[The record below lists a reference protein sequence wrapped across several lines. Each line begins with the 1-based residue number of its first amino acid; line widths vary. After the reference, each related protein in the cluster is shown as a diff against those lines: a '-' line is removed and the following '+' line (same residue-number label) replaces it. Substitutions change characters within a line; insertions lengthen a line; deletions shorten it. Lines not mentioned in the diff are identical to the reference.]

1 MNSNYVLLF
10 YLVEQEIAERRQ
22 WMDDMVALG
31 RGDQYKRQI
40 QGEIRQRIIRLEA
53 LHKEMTKHG
62 L

>member
-1 MNSNYVLLF
+1 MSSKYVLLF
-10 YLVEQEIAERRQ
+10 YQVEQEIAERRQ

-53 LHKEMTKHG
+53 LHKEMTKNG